1 MKNSIPARCARFL
14 LREKIFTALLI
25 MFIGVSFAAKSFL
38 TWGNI
43 NNLMIQIGLY
53 GIVAL
58 GMTFAIIGGDF
69 DLGTGSM
76 VSCASVL
83 IAILMRRMPMVPAI
97 LITLLFS
104 TVSGF
109 LNGILVAYQKI
120 NSFIVTFGSMIMLK
134 GIALSLGG
142 GKPISTYD
150 CVTFNGIAT
159 ASVCGISLIF
169 IIFFVLLLACHYIL
183 TYTSFGRNIY
193 AIGGNYEVAKST
205 GIKVNFYKMILF
217 VMTGLFAGIGGVLM
231 ASRITSGHPTV
242 GDDMTMTVIAGVVIG
257 GTSLAG
263 GKGNVWRTLLGI
275 TVMMFLANAFDA
287 MVICPYIQ
295 RIIKGLIII
304 LVVAFDSYTK
314 KSSEFGKKLF
324 G

>member
-159 ASVCGISLIF
+159 VCGISLIF

-275 TVMMFLANAFDA
+275 TVMMFLANAFNA
-287 MVICPYIQ
+287 MVIRPYIQ